1 MIECNLPVFYQPKR
15 QLVKLLLSRLPTASF
30 FITSLF
36 IYQVSMDKI

>member
-15 QLVKLLLSRLPTASF
+15 QLVKLLSRLPAASF